1 MPAFGSML
9 PWDGGDRRFSVYPPS
24 YNTSNVS
31 VGSGGIERVRRVQL
45 STSMPAFGSMLSW
58 DVSRLVPFGHVFGP
72 LLSSFRTKFTRYSKS
87 LCKKTTKTSNNEIVL
102 QIQQ

>member
-58 DVSRLVPFGHVFGP
+58 DGGDRRFSVYPPS
-72 LLSSFRTKFTRYSKS
+72 YN
-87 LCKKTTKTSNNEIVL
+87 TSNVSVGSGGIERV
-102 QIQQ
+102 